1 MRVTLFL
8 SALCL
13 GLPFS
18 AFAVET
24 GTYRPGQSYNSITA
38 NSANQCAAQCAG
50 DAQCKGWNFI
60 RPRQMS
66 RNGVCEFNAQKASPV
81 PSAASISGDNN
92 SVRSSSPRLISAG
105 TNTVRVGSPQTSMQ
119 HQLNEQVSSRQATRQ
134 TYSQQRVNPSS
145 FMGRRQPQQVA
156 PSQRTQQHMRSQPQ
170 IEPQSMAPHMVQ
182 RQAAYGASSAPSYNQ
197 FEGRPVRRPMFQHI
211 LDGQQGR
218 SNGMVPQT
226 MQQNPYGHP
235 ERMVQGR
242 AGSQQTQQQPQQ
254 STPYAYGRQA
264 TASIR
269 PQTQSY
275 APPTGYYREGAQQR
289 PQVQQRAKMQSQSQ
303 VPQIQVPHAQ
313 VQPRSMSMPP
323 NAHMPDEKMSNGAV
337 AAPQPMAYGR
347 PQPAPV
353 RRSLYGS
360 LNDDVTVP
368 RTLSPR
374 DIPADPDVP
383 IQTVTSVPVT
393 PVSRA
398 PLGYNSMAGGPRR

>member
-18 AFAVET
+18 TFAAET

-66 RNGVCEFNAQKASPV
+66 RSGVCEFNAQKASPV

-92 SVRSSSPRLISAG
+92 SVRSSSPRLVSAG

-119 HQLNEQVSSRQATRQ
+119 HQLNGQATTSQ
-134 TYSQQRVNPSS
+134 TYSQQRVNPSNV
-145 FMGRRQPQQVA
+145 MGVRQPQQA
-156 PSQRTQQHMRSQPQ
+156 EPSHRTQQHMRSQLQ
-170 IEPQSMAPHMVQ
+170 MKPQSMMPQMAQ

-197 FEGRPVRRPMFQHI
+197 FEGRPVRRPMFQHN
-211 LDGQQGR
+211 LDGQQGL

-242 AGSQQTQQQPQQ
+242 ADSQQTQQQPQQ
-254 STPYAYGRQA
+254 STPYAYGRPAPTRAQN
-264 TASIR
+264 
-269 PQTQSY
+269 QSY
-275 APPTGYYREGAQQR
+275 APPTAYYREGAQQR
-289 PQVQQRAKMQSQSQ
+289 PQVQQRAKMPSQSQ

-313 VQPRSMSMPP
+313 LQPRSMSMPP
-323 NAHMPDEKMSNGAV
+323 NAHMPDEAMSNGAV
-337 AAPQPMAYGR
+337 APPQPMTYGR

-368 RTLSPR
+368 RTLSPS
-374 DIPADPDVP
+374 DIPANPDVP